1 MDKQLGLYKIDYE
14 IEGESRM
21 KDTMWSVG
29 ILAYDSEEAVKCLAK
44 WLRKP
49 FKIDTLSFQG
59 PCHAVSDQVQ
69 EKLGVDLSKKTTTP
83 KKKITTPQK
92 RAAARKEA

>member
-1 MDKQLGLYKIDYE
+1 MDQKLGLYKIDYE

-21 KDTMWSVG
+21 KDTLWSVG
-29 ILAYDSEEAVKCLAK
+29 ILAYGSEEAVKCLAT
-44 WLRKP
+44 WLKKP

-69 EKLGVDLSKKTTTP
+69 EKLGVNVAKKNTAP

-92 RAAARKEA
+92 RAARKSA